1 MSAVIVVMHTE
12 LATWGSSCTF
22 FQSELSLLF
31 STRGGAGYALSPQR
45 ALTHGW
51 AERIQPITPSFCG
64 GKKDP
69 VMWSSSLRQEEH
81 LYFVSL
87 PSLEGFFFP
96 QRSTSQSLEMT
107 PNKKPKLNAELLP
120 PCTRVLSQTCITR
133 CCCNSSS
140 AWSQRSSC
148 AFRSARSPLTPT
160 PPPFRQQGGL
170 KCLTG
175 SSCVAVAIC
184 HRVYCCPPDSHL
196 SDRFTGTSE
205 TLNALS
211 LPCRKCLLNQSF
223 FWKTVEISTQLS
235 AVTLNPLRASTFTP
249 AAGRDVGVVGWWGG
263 GVRLSNVDFSLP
275 EMKWTRGFVFSQA
288 NENSAVFMVG
298 WWEQNW
304 GREGNQQWENK

>member
-1 MSAVIVVMHTE
+1 
-12 LATWGSSCTF
+12 
-22 FQSELSLLF
+22 
-31 STRGGAGYALSPQR
+31 
-45 ALTHGW
+45 
-51 AERIQPITPSFCG
+51 
-64 GKKDP
+64 
-69 VMWSSSLRQEEH
+69 MWSSSLRQEEH

-148 AFRSARSPLTPT
+148 AFRSARSP
-160 PPPFRQQGGL
+160 PPPPHPRPSDNREDSSVWLEALVWLLLSVTGCTAARLTVIWVTDLQEPL
-170 KCLTG
+170 KRWTHYRCHAG
-175 SSCVAVAIC
+175 SVSLI
-184 HRVYCCPPDSHL
+184 SL
-196 SDRFTGTSE
+196 SSE
-205 TLNALS
+205 
-211 LPCRKCLLNQSF
+211 KQS
-223 FWKTVEISTQLS
+223 KLAHSSQ
-235 AVTLNPLRASTFTP
+235 PLRSTLWERLP
-249 AAGRDVGVVGWWGG
+249 SHRLLAGMWGWWGG
-263 GVRLSNVDFSLP
+263 GGVGVRLSNVDFSLP

>member
-1 MSAVIVVMHTE
+1 
-12 LATWGSSCTF
+12 
-22 FQSELSLLF
+22 
-31 STRGGAGYALSPQR
+31 
-45 ALTHGW
+45 
-51 AERIQPITPSFCG
+51 
-64 GKKDP
+64 
-69 VMWSSSLRQEEH
+69 MWSSSLRQEEH

-148 AFRSARSPLTPT
+148 AFRSARSPPTPT

-263 GVRLSNVDFSLP
+263 WGEVIKCRFFPSWDEVNSRFCVFPGEWEFCCVYGGMMGTKLRQ
-275 EMKWTRGFVFSQA
+275 RGKPT
-288 NENSAVFMVG
+288 MG
-298 WWEQNW
+298 
-304 GREGNQQWENK
+304 K